1 MTNIGRDALPCVM
14 LLYSAERRAG
24 VGCKDKRKPRESRV
38 DSRGFPYG
46 VVVRCG
52 LLLEELE
59 GRELVDDGGLDHLL
73 GLLSRAHLE

>member
-14 LLYSAERRAG
+14 LLYRAERRAG

-59 GRELVDDGGLDHLL
+59 GGELVDDGGLDHLL

>member
-1 MTNIGRDALPCVM
+1 M
-14 LLYSAERRAG
+14 LIRSTLCGG
-24 VGCKDKRKPRESRV
+24 VGCKDKRKPRESRA
-38 DSRGFPYG
+38 DSRGFLYD

-73 GLLSRAHLE
+73 GLLSSTHLK

>member
-1 MTNIGRDALPCVM
+1 M
-14 LLYSAERRAG
+14 LISSTLCGE
-24 VGCKDKRKPRESRV
+24 VECKDKGKPRESRA
-38 DSRGFPYG
+38 DSRGFPYD